1 MMAGDQVMSSPRISL
16 SHTAHWL
23 LAAVLLFFGVLAVVQ
38 PSGYLFLFTSKSAVY
53 FVCCTGIV
61 LLYFLLREDRA
72 SGPRR

>member
-1 MMAGDQVMSSPRISL
+1 MSSPRISL

-38 PSGYLFLFTSKSAVY
+38 PSGYLSLFTSKSAVY
-53 FVCCTGIV
+53 FVCCAGIV

-72 SGPRR
+72 SDPRH